1 MLILFIIIIILFI
14 LWSYKKLSNKI
25 SKYYISRNSFNNIF
39 NSNIIILPESITAFG
54 FDNNKYYIYNQYG
67 IFSDQLSQ
75 KRINTFLDYWIK
87 YIHPFILKKKY
98 YFLLC
103 SFDGYRERILF
114 NNTLQKEYIKNKYK
128 FLFHRE
134 ITNVDNKMP
143 IMHKNE
149 YVFCFSKHLNDSLA
163 VTIPDLFYIKQYSN
177 NNY

>member
-75 KRINTFLDYWIK
+75 KRINTFRKPQQQEKKNSNTIDGLTIVHGLWDVNL
-87 YIHPFILKKKY
+87 YINASDISSPV
-98 YFLLC
+98 YF
-103 SFDGYRERILF
+103 
-114 NNTLQKEYIKNKYK
+114 
-128 FLFHRE
+128 
-134 ITNVDNKMP
+134 
-143 IMHKNE
+143 
-149 YVFCFSKHLNDSLA
+149 
-163 VTIPDLFYIKQYSN
+163 YSIGRV
-177 NNY
+177 